1 MNYCKSFMKKI
12 QNINVNYKKYEFNL
26 FVFLFITIF
35 WYPASIAFG
44 NSTVSVLEQT
54 PQYTIL
60 EWTVPQ
66 IEFNTLQTDNGEY
79 IVPICDDLAEAR
91 TPGFPILPVNNLLL
105 ENVDSRRITVLDTVY
120 SNQST
125 HTICPAPKYLYSDY
139 NSQPD
144 ISYKTG
150 NVYQKAAFYPASFI
164 STSHAWQRDN
174 LLTRFA
180 INPVLYN
187 PVQNQMRVLRYIK
200 IRINAAV
207 ELDLKNHTIRSKSGN
222 AKLARANSVQT
233 IAIDSWWE
241 PYNRDELIKIE
252 TPTAGMY
259 KITGED
265 LRDQGVQLSM
275 IDPGTIKILNNGIE
289 QPCQVLDGGDGEFN
303 ENDLLFFYADRL
315 SGDNDYFHS
324 WAVNNVYWLVW
335 GGDAGLRYSTIS
347 NENDSG
353 LSHNYFIS
361 TIHIE
366 KDIEYYHGDTNE
378 AIQETDITDGE
389 GWVWTRALYHNSRQ
403 TIEFDLPGLFSG
415 TTLDDSLRIRLRFR
429 GMTID
434 SAENDHHLLLSVN
447 DNRIG
452 EGYFNNR
459 QEWLPYFSVPV
470 SNLLESGN
478 QLLIESVAT
487 NAEISQVYFDW
498 LEVDYPRALQVE
510 NGQLLIDSLDTVE
523 HALQISGLQSDSVFV
538 FNLREQKE
546 LVNKSVTTGKL
557 LNIKVQSAAIGDG
570 NYSRFLIENELIY
583 EGTRGIGMVVINQH
597 TGNVEMKRTFDTW
610 GSTADADSLVAV
622 VNRIADGRIVLCAI
636 KDEGSNHL
644 SEEQFNALE
653 TLGSSQIQNLTE
665 RASWA
670 LIGRKGAEPGTAIE
684 VLSASGE
691 GPAHIDDYINFTEG
705 DGFVCRFNVPEKQTG
720 PFVVFDIMGL
730 KQPLLEKIQ
739 LGELSSVQ
747 NGADYIIVTHPDFM
761 ASANQLAAHR
771 QTQNGFRTYVANVNE
786 IYNEFNYGIK
796 DPVAVKRF
804 LEHAYNNWQKP
815 APEYVVMLGD
825 ASWDPLK
832 NSGDDSKEDFVPV
845 YGNPVSDVWYACMD
859 GEDDIVPDMNIGRI
873 PVESED
879 QAQNYLDKIMEYE
892 STAPASWKKNFL
904 FISGGFDQYEQ
915 LVFGQQSQTLID
927 DFVSVPPVGG
937 NAILIGKETTGLAE
951 GEHRDDLLNT
961 FDDGIVWAN
970 FIGHAGSSTWD
981 LMFHNPDIDL
991 LNNGPKYPFITSMT
1005 CHTGRFAEPNQD
1017 SFGEYFLR
1025 VVDKGAVAFWGTAG
1039 WGYTYEDY
1047 MFLRQLYPIM
1057 LQNSVQEIGKG
1068 LSQASAG
1075 IWSTLGEGLHVRN
1088 IILQYVLLGDP
1099 ALDLALP
1106 DKPDL
1111 AIGASDIRVYPT
1123 IPSEADSLAEIHV
1136 AVNNFGLLPEDSV
1149 TVLVTAELQNGNNHR
1164 VEYVKKLAP
1173 VYLSDSVKVDWEL
1186 KDMTGLV
1193 NVTASVDPNQMI
1205 DEDDETNNTA
1215 SQQVTVVSNVIRLL
1229 YPHDQAICSGDDMV
1243 LSIRNPQAT
1252 TLEDYMFEFQ
1262 LDTSSTFNSGY
1273 LKTYTASPGLLTTEW
1288 AVGDLASGIYYWRCR
1303 NTNETAGPV
1312 WIEGSFL
1319 ATNSN
1324 DFGWGQSQAKQ
1335 FSENNL
1341 ENTQIH
1347 DGSIVLYRD
1356 VLTLN
1361 VESAGIVDGNY
1372 ARLLVNSNSVLE
1384 TSRGINLVALS
1395 PQDGSV
1401 LFQKCFD
1408 TYADGNTPDSM
1419 ALVISEFADST
1430 WVLAAIKDEGSNQ
1443 LNETAYTALESI
1455 GSQYCRDLQ
1464 YRDSWAIIGKK
1475 GAPVGSVSEEIKK
1488 SGEGF
1493 VSLLENIEIYKLNG
1507 TVSTPLVGPSTNWRK
1522 CNVKTNL
1529 PEQTS
1534 ILFNVLGIRSNGI
1547 QDTLISQTNA
1557 KEIDLAGIDGK
1568 IYPFLKISGTLITTD
1583 FHFTPS
1589 IHQWAV
1595 NFQPSPDFA
1604 VSQEIFSVDNDTIL
1618 VGSDVEIRAQI
1629 YNLGK
1634 GAIVGDT
1641 LNLGFF
1647 HIDTDGNE
1655 SLIAIKRYA
1664 QSILPDSM
1672 ISVSHIWNSEG
1683 LAGIHKLKMY
1693 IDPEN
1698 HFVELDKANNIVT
1711 TSVYVLADTIK
1722 PEIAVTIDGREI
1734 MYGDW
1739 VASQPTI
1746 LVDITDNRQ
1755 NTSGIVDT
1763 SMVTL
1768 FLDDQRVSY
1777 NSGQLQMLES
1787 DEVNTAIKLEYKP
1800 VLADGEHYLTVMTSD
1815 PSNNSSI
1822 YQTSF
1827 NVINELAIRKIVN
1840 YPNPFETD
1848 THFTFELSQP
1858 ANVRVKIYTVAGR
1871 LINDLDY
1878 GWQGAG
1884 YNMLPWDGTDADGD
1898 VPANGVYIYKIV
1910 ASEGDENAEAIS
1922 KCILMK

>member
-1 MNYCKSFMKKI
+1 MNYCKSFMKRI
-12 QNINVNYKKYEFNL
+12 QNLNVNYKKYEFNL
-26 FVFLFITIF
+26 FVFLFIVVF
-35 WYPASIAFG
+35 WYPASLVFG
-44 NSTVSVLEQT
+44 NSIVSVLEQT

-66 IEFNTLQTDNGEY
+66 IEFKTVQTEKGEFV
-79 IVPICDDLAEAR
+79 VPAYDDLAESR
-91 TPGFPILPVNNLLL
+91 VPGFPILPVNNLLL
-105 ENVDSRRITVLDTVY
+105 ENLDTQRITVLDTVY
-120 SNQST
+120 SDKST
-125 HTICPAPKYLYSDY
+125 HTICPAPLYQYPDY
-139 NSQPD
+139 DSQPF
-144 ISYKTG
+144 ISYKMG
-150 NVYQKAAFYPASFI
+150 PVYQKAAFYPASFI
-164 STSHAWQRDN
+164 SISHAWQRDN

-187 PVQNQMRVLRYIK
+187 PVQNQIRVLRYIK

-222 AKLARANSVQT
+222 AKLARSNSVQVS
-233 IAIDSWWE
+233 ANDSWWE
-241 PYNRDELIKIE
+241 PYNSDELIKIE

-259 KITGED
+259 KITGQN

-275 IDPGTIKILNNGIE
+275 IDPSTIKMLNNGIE

-303 ENDLLFFYADRL
+303 ENDLLVFYANRL
-315 SGDNDYFHS
+315 SGITDFYHS
-324 WAVNNVYWLVW
+324 WAVSNVYWLVW
-335 GGDAGLRYSTIS
+335 GGNAGLRYSTLA
-347 NENDSG
+347 NDNDPG
-353 LSHNYFIS
+353 LSNNYFLS

-366 KDIEYYHGDTNE
+366 KDLEYYHGDTNE
-378 AIQETDITDGE
+378 AIQETNITDGE

-415 TTLDDSLRIRLRFR
+415 TTLNDSLKIRLRFR

-434 SAENDHHLLLSVN
+434 SAANDHHLLLSVN
-447 DNRIG
+447 NNSMG

-459 QEWLPYFSVPV
+459 QEWLPQFSVPV

-510 NGQLLIDSLDTVE
+510 NGQILIDSLDTVE

-538 FNLREQKE
+538 FNLQEQTE
-546 LVNKSVTTGKL
+546 LVNKSVPTGRL

-583 EGTRGIGMVVINQH
+583 EGTRGIGMVVMNQH
-597 TGNVEMKRTFDTW
+597 TGNVELKRTFDTW
-610 GSTADADSLVAV
+610 GSSADADSLVAV
-622 VNRIADGRIVLCAI
+622 VSRIADGRIVLCAI
-636 KDEGSNHL
+636 KDEGSNQL
-644 SEEQFNALE
+644 GEEQYNALE
-653 TLGSSQIQNLTE
+653 TLGSNQIQNLAT
-665 RASWA
+665 RGSWA
-670 LIGRKGAEPGTAIE
+670 LIGSKGAESGTAIE
-684 VLSASGE
+684 ILTASGE
-691 GPAHIDDYINFTEG
+691 GPAHIDDYINFSQG
-705 DGFVCRFNVPEKQTG
+705 DGFICRFGVPQNQTG

-730 KQPLLEKIQ
+730 KQPLLQKFQ
-739 LGELSSVQ
+739 LGELSLVQ

-761 ASANQLAAHR
+761 ETANQLAAHR
-771 QTQNGFRTYVANVNE
+771 QTQNGFRTFVANVND

-804 LEHAYNNWQKP
+804 LELAYNNWQKP

-832 NSGDDSKEDFVPV
+832 NSGNDSKIDFVPV
-845 YGNPVSDVWYACMD
+845 YGNPVSDVWYVCMD
-859 GEDDIVPDMNIGRI
+859 GEDDIVPDMHIGRI
-873 PVESED
+873 PVETES
-879 QAQNYLDKIMEYE
+879 QAQNYLDKMMEYE
-892 STAPASWKKNFL
+892 STQPASWKKNFL

-927 DFVSVPPVGG
+927 DFVTGPPIGG
-937 NAILIGKETTGLAE
+937 NAIHIGKESTGLAE
-951 GEHRDDLLNT
+951 GEHRDDLLKA

-1047 MFLRQLYPIM
+1047 MFLRQMYPIM

-1068 LSQASAG
+1068 LSQARAG
-1075 IWSTLGEGLHVRN
+1075 LWSTLGEGLHVRN

-1111 AIGASDIRVYPT
+1111 AIDASDVRVYPAV
-1123 IPSEADSLAEIHV
+1123 PSEADSLAEIHV
-1136 AVNNFGLLPEDSV
+1136 TVNNYGLLPQDSV
-1149 TVLVTAELQNGNNHR
+1149 TVLVTAELQNGNNHK
-1164 VEYVKKLAP
+1164 VEYTRRLAP
-1173 VYLSDSVKVDWEL
+1173 VYLSDSVSVDWKL
-1186 KDMTGLV
+1186 KNMTGLV
-1193 NVTASVDPNQMI
+1193 NVTASADPYEMI

-1215 SQQVTVVSNVIRLL
+1215 SQPVTVISNVIRLL
-1229 YPHDQAICSGDDMV
+1229 YPQNQTVCSGDDMV
-1243 LSIRNPQAT
+1243 LSIRNPQVSS
-1252 TLEDYMFEFQ
+1252 LENYMFEFQ
-1262 LDTSSTFNSGY
+1262 LDTSGTFNSGY
-1273 LKTYTASPGLLTTEW
+1273 LKTYTASPGILATEW
-1288 AVGDLASGIYYWRCR
+1288 VVGDLPPGIYFWRCR

-1324 DFGWGQSQAKQ
+1324 NFGWGQSQTKQ
-1335 FSENNL
+1335 FSVNNL
-1341 ENTQIH
+1341 DDAQIV
-1347 DGSIVLYRD
+1347 DDSIELYRD

-1408 TYADGNTPDSM
+1408 TYADGNAPDSM

-1493 VSLLENIEIYKLNG
+1493 VSLLENIGIYKMNG
-1507 TVSTPLVGPSTNWRK
+1507 TVSTPLVGPSTNWQK

-1534 ILFNVLGIRSNGI
+1534 ILFNVLGIQTNGE
-1547 QDTLISQTNA
+1547 QDTLIRQTNA
-1557 KEIDLAGIDGK
+1557 KEIDLAGINGEV
-1568 IYPFLKISGTLITTD
+1568 YPFIKIVGTLKTND
-1583 FHFTPS
+1583 FHVTPA
-1589 IHQWAV
+1589 IRQWIIS
-1595 NFQPSPDFA
+1595 FEPSPDLA
-1604 VSQEIFSVDNDTIL
+1604 VSQETFHVDNDTIL
-1618 VGSDVEIRAQI
+1618 IGSNVEMQAQI

-1634 GAIVGDT
+1634 GSIIGDT
-1641 LNLGFF
+1641 LKLAFF
-1647 HIDTDGNE
+1647 HIDTEGNE
-1655 SLIAIKRYA
+1655 NLITQKNYA
-1664 QSILPDSM
+1664 QSIFADS
-1672 ISVSHIWNSEG
+1672 IITVSHAWNSEG
-1683 LAGIHKLKMY
+1683 HAGTHKLKLY
-1693 IDPEN
+1693 IDPDN
-1698 HFVELDKANNIVT
+1698 QFVELDKANNIVT

-1746 LVDITDNRQ
+1746 MVDVTDNRQ
-1755 NTSGIVDT
+1755 NTSGIADT
-1763 SMVTL
+1763 SRVTV
-1768 FLDDQRVSY
+1768 FLNDQRVSY
-1777 NSGQLQMLES
+1777 ASGQLQMLET
-1787 DEVNTAIKLEYKP
+1787 DGTNTAIKLEYEP
-1800 VLADGEHYLTVMTSD
+1800 ELEDGEHYLTVMTSD

-1827 NVINELAIRKIVN
+1827 NVVKELAIRKAVN
-1840 YPNPFETD
+1840 YPNPFEAE